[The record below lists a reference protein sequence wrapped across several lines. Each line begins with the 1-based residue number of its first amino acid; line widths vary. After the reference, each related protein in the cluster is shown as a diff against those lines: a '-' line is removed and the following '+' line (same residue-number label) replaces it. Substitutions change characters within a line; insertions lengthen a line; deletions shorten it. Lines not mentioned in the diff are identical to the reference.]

1 MDVDWKAPPPLPSLH
16 LFIGHNFTNRGAR
29 NDGVSA
35 RSRVIIADHVNILAK
50 EVSF

>member
-1 MDVDWKAPPPLPSLH
+1 MDVDWKAPPPLPPLH
-16 LFIGHNFTNRGAR
+16 LFIGHNFTNRGAG